1 MIAGSVAVLIRPSL
15 EYVLRYEVDV
25 VINQYDKCR
34 MLLSWNCLLI
44 PVKIDIP
51 VYSQYLFFGK

>member
-1 MIAGSVAVLIRPSL
+1 MAVLIRPSL
-15 EYVLRYEVDV
+15 EYVLRDEVHV
-25 VINQYDKCR
+25 VINQYDKWR
-34 MLLSWNCLLI
+34 MLLCWNCLLI